1 MKINYTTNIFSILST
16 ISIFAGMSLLMTVVY
31 AQQGQTGT
39 TIESP
44 QFLAIQHAQSG
55 TISDINSTSHILQ
68 LNDLADKTILF
79 SDRPNRIVVTET
91 TRDFV
96 GNWTIGEDSFQV
108 DPPNAALVVLTD
120 DQEDDVF
127 EIELFNPTYDDD
139 ENAIRYDFSVLGNAT
154 SSPDLPPNLGKSVL
168 IIDSSESKWPLQYSG
183 D

>member
-1 MKINYTTNIFSILST
+1 MKIHNTRVIFSMIST
-16 ISIFAGMSLLMTVVY
+16 ISVFVGISLLMTEVF
-31 AQQGQTGT
+31 AQQGETGT
-39 TIESP
+39 NIESP

-55 TISDINSTSHILQ
+55 TISDINSTSYTLQ

-96 GNWTIGEDSFQV
+96 GNWTSGEDSFKI

-120 DQEDDVF
+120 DQDDVF
-127 EIELFNPTYDDD
+127 EIELFNPTYDED

-168 IIDSSESKWPLQYSG
+168 IIDSSESEWPLQYSG

>member
-1 MKINYTTNIFSILST
+1 MKIHNSRVIFSMLST
-16 ISIFAGMSLLMTVVY
+16 ISVFVGISLLMTEVF
-31 AQQGQTGT
+31 AQQGETGT
-39 TIESP
+39 NIESP

-55 TISDINSTSHILQ
+55 TISDINSTSYTLQ

-96 GNWTIGEDSFQV
+96 GNWTSGEDSFQV
-108 DPPNAALVVLTD
+108 DPPNAALVVTD

-127 EIELFNPTYDDD
+127 EIELFNPTYDED

>member
-1 MKINYTTNIFSILST
+1 MLST
-16 ISIFAGMSLLMTVVY
+16 ISVFVGISLLMTAVF
-31 AQQGQTGT
+31 AQQGEMGT
-39 TIESP
+39 NIESP
-44 QFLAIQHAQSG
+44 QFLAILHAQSG
-55 TISDINSTSHILQ
+55 TISDINSTSYILQ
-68 LNDLADKTILF
+68 LNDLADKTI

-91 TRDFV
+91 TQDFV
-96 GNWTIGEDSFQV
+96 GNWTSGEDSFQV

>member
-1 MKINYTTNIFSILST
+1 MKIHNTRVIFSMLST
-16 ISIFAGMSLLMTVVY
+16 ISVFVGISLLMTEVF
-31 AQQGQTGT
+31 AQQGETGT
-39 TIESP
+39 NIESP

-55 TISDINSTSHILQ
+55 TISDINSTSYTLQ

-96 GNWTIGEDSFQV
+96 GNWTSGEDSFQV
-108 DPPNAALVVLTD
+108 DPPNAALVVTD

-127 EIELFNPTYDDD
+127 EIELFNPTYDED

>member
-1 MKINYTTNIFSILST
+1 MKIHNTRVIFSMLST
-16 ISIFAGMSLLMTVVY
+16 ISVFVGISLLMTEVF
-31 AQQGQTGT
+31 AQQGETGT
-39 TIESP
+39 NIESP

-55 TISDINSTSHILQ
+55 TISDINSTSYTLQ

-96 GNWTIGEDSFQV
+96 GNWTSGEDSFQV
-108 DPPNAALVVLTD
+108 NPPNAALVVTD

-127 EIELFNPTYDDD
+127 EIELFNPTYDED

>member
-1 MKINYTTNIFSILST
+1 MKTHNTRVIFSMLST
-16 ISIFAGMSLLMTVVY
+16 ISVFVGISLLMTEIF
-31 AQQGQTGT
+31 AQQGETGT
-39 TIESP
+39 NIESP

-55 TISDINSTSHILQ
+55 TISDINSTSYTLQ

-91 TRDFV
+91 TRAFV
-96 GNWTIGEDSFQV
+96 GNWTSGEDSFQV
-108 DPPNAALVVLTD
+108 DPPNAALVLTD

-127 EIELFNPTYDDD
+127 EIELFNPTYNED

>member
-1 MKINYTTNIFSILST
+1 MKTHNTRVIFSMLST
-16 ISIFAGMSLLMTVVY
+16 ISVFVGISLLMTEIF
-31 AQQGQTGT
+31 AQQGETGT
-39 TIESP
+39 NIESP

-55 TISDINSTSHILQ
+55 TISDINSTSYTLQ
-68 LNDLADKTILF
+68 LNDLADETILF

-96 GNWTIGEDSFQV
+96 GNWTSGEDSFQV
-108 DPPNAALVVLTD
+108 DPPNAALVLTD

-127 EIELFNPTYDDD
+127 EIELFNPTYNED

>member
-1 MKINYTTNIFSILST
+1 
-16 ISIFAGMSLLMTVVY
+16 MTAVF

-39 TIESP
+39 NIESP

-55 TISDINSTSHILQ
+55 TISDINSTSYTLQ
-68 LNDLADKTILF
+68 LNDLAHKTILF
-79 SDRPNRIVVTET
+79 SDRPNRIVATET

-96 GNWTIGEDSFQV
+96 GNWTSGEDSFQV

-127 EIELFNPTYDDD
+127 EIELFNPTYDED
-139 ENAIRYDFSVLGNAT
+139 EKVIRYDFSVLGNAT

-183 D
+183 E

>member
-1 MKINYTTNIFSILST
+1 MLST
-16 ISIFAGMSLLMTVVY
+16 ISVFVGISLLMTEIF
-31 AQQGQTGT
+31 AQQGETGT
-39 TIESP
+39 NIESP

-55 TISDINSTSHILQ
+55 TISDINSTSYTLQ

-91 TRDFV
+91 TRAFV
-96 GNWTIGEDSFQV
+96 GNWTSGEDSFQV
-108 DPPNAALVVLTD
+108 DPPNAALVLTD

-127 EIELFNPTYDDD
+127 EIELFNPIYDED
-139 ENAIRYDFSVLGNAT
+139 ENAIMYDFRVLANTT
-154 SSPDLPPNLGKSVL
+154 SPPDLPPNLGKSVL

>member
-1 MKINYTTNIFSILST
+1 MKIHNTRVIFSMIST
-16 ISIFAGMSLLMTVVY
+16 ISVFVGISLLMTEVF
-31 AQQGQTGT
+31 AQQGETGT
-39 TIESP
+39 NIESP

-55 TISDINSTSHILQ
+55 TISDINSTSYTLQ

-96 GNWTIGEDSFQV
+96 GNWTSGEDSFKI

-120 DQEDDVF
+120 DQDDVF
-127 EIELFNPTYDDD
+127 EIELFNPTYDED

>member
-1 MKINYTTNIFSILST
+1 MKIHNTIVMFSMLST
-16 ISIFAGMSLLMTVVY
+16 ISVFVGISSLMTVVF
-31 AQQGQTGT
+31 AQQGETGT
-39 TIESP
+39 NIESP

-55 TISDINSTSHILQ
+55 SISDINSTLYTLQ

-79 SDRPNRIVVTET
+79 SDRPNRIVGTET
-91 TRDFV
+91 TQDFV
-96 GNWTIGEDSFQV
+96 GNWTSGDDSFQV
-108 DPPNAALVVLTD
+108 DQPNAALVILTD

-127 EIELFNPTYDDD
+127 EIELFNPIYDED
-139 ENAIRYDFSVLGNAT
+139 ENAIMYDFRVLGNTT

>member
-1 MKINYTTNIFSILST
+1 MKIHNTRVIFSMLST
-16 ISIFAGMSLLMTVVY
+16 ISVFVGISLLMTEVF
-31 AQQGQTGT
+31 AQQGETGT
-39 TIESP
+39 NIESP

-55 TISDINSTSHILQ
+55 TISDINSTSYTLK

-96 GNWTIGEDSFQV
+96 GNWTSGEDSFQV
-108 DPPNAALVVLTD
+108 DPPNAALVVTD

-127 EIELFNPTYDDD
+127 EIELFNPTYDED

>member
-1 MKINYTTNIFSILST
+1 MKTHNTRVIFSMLST
-16 ISIFAGMSLLMTVVY
+16 ISVFVGISLLMTEIF
-31 AQQGQTGT
+31 AQQGKTGT
-39 TIESP
+39 NIESP

-55 TISDINSTSHILQ
+55 TISDINSTSYTLQ

-91 TRDFV
+91 TRAFV
-96 GNWTIGEDSFQV
+96 GNWTSGEDSFQV
-108 DPPNAALVVLTD
+108 DPPNAALVLTD

-127 EIELFNPTYDDD
+127 EIELFNPTYNED

-154 SSPDLPPNLGKSVL
+154 SSPDLPSNLGKSVL

>member
-1 MKINYTTNIFSILST
+1 MLST
-16 ISIFAGMSLLMTVVY
+16 ISVFVGISLLMTEVF
-31 AQQGQTGT
+31 AQQGETGT
-39 TIESP
+39 NIESP

-55 TISDINSTSHILQ
+55 TISDINSTSYTLQ

-96 GNWTIGEDSFQV
+96 GNWTSGEDSFQV
-108 DPPNAALVVLTD
+108 NPPNAALVVTD

-127 EIELFNPTYDDD
+127 EIELFNPTYDED

>member
-1 MKINYTTNIFSILST
+1 MKIHNTIVIFSMLST
-16 ISIFAGMSLLMTVVY
+16 ISVFVGISLLMTAVF
-31 AQQGQTGT
+31 AQQGEMGT
-39 TIESP
+39 NIESP
-44 QFLAIQHAQSG
+44 QFLAILHAQSG
-55 TISDINSTSHILQ
+55 TISDINFNSTSYILQ
-68 LNDLADKTILF
+68 LNDLADKTI

-91 TRDFV
+91 TQDFV
-96 GNWTIGEDSFQV
+96 GNWTSGEDSFQV